1 MDINFFF
8 KNFINS
14 NNYLEQ
20 FNFLKDSAIKEEY
33 LGIFVYLCFA
43 IFLAVLIVVLSYF
56 LVTQSPETE
65 KLSTYECGFEP
76 YGDTRSQ
83 FNIRFYIIAILF
95 ILFDIEIIFLL
106 PWCVSISQLNLLGF
120 WSMVE
125 FLVELELAKLQHTQC
140 NKKFSPQNVQ
150 CKKVNRNAV
159 PFSLLEHSSHPRGPQ
174 NQ

>member
-1 MDINFFF
+1 MDINFFVKSF
-8 KNFINS
+8 VGS
-14 NNYLEQ
+14 SYYVEQ
-20 FNFLKDSAIKEEY
+20 FVDLKSSFLREEY

-43 IFLAVLIVVLSYF
+43 TFLALLIVLLSYF

-106 PWCVSISQLNLLGF
+106 PWCISISQLNLLGF

-125 FLVELELAKLQHTQC
+125 FLVELGIGFIYAWCVGAIEW
-140 NKKFSPQNVQ
+140 S
-150 CKKVNRNAV
+150 
-159 PFSLLEHSSHPRGPQ
+159 
-174 NQ
+174 